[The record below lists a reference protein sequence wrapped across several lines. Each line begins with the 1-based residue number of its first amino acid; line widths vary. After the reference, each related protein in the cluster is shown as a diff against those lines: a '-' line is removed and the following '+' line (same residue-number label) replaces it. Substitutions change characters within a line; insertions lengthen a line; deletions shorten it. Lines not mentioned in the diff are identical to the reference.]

1 MIRYR
6 AIGFVLAQLLLA
18 LAAAMLFPVAWSLL
32 SGAGGVSPVAWAA
45 LATAACGGILR
56 FALPRPEKELGQRE
70 ALLLVVLAWFAISG
84 FGGLPFLW
92 SGAFASTTDAFFE
105 SASGFTTTGATVLAR
120 VEALAEPVQLWRH
133 LTHWIG
139 GMGIVLLGLAVLPV
153 VGHGG
158 MALYRAEFSGAK
170 SEKLKP
176 RIAETALAL
185 WRLYLAFT
193 VVQALALRAAGMS
206 WLDALC
212 HTFSTLG
219 TGGFSTRTASVGG
232 FASPA
237 VEWIVVVFML
247 LAGMSF
253 VQHHRLFV
261 ERRARGFLADFEVRA
276 YLLVFLSAAA
286 LVALTLVLHDGLS
299 PSRAVRAAAFQVAS
313 IQTTTGFVTED
324 FERWFPLAQA
334 ILLGLMFVG
343 GCTGS
348 TAGGVK
354 IARVVLLARVVGREF
369 KRMVERHGV
378 FAIRLGGRVTP
389 EETIQSLLSLIYL
402 SLLVLAVSGLLLAAM
417 GLDLLTAFSAVVA
430 CMFNIGPGLGAV
442 GPADNYGQLPAL
454 AKWILSVC
462 MIAGR
467 LEFYTLVVLLTP
479 GFWRK

>member
-1 MIRYR
+1 
-6 AIGFVLAQLLLA
+6 
-18 LAAAMLFPVAWSLL
+18 
-32 SGAGGVSPVAWAA
+32 GARGVSPVAWGA
-45 LATAACGGILR
+45 LATGALGGALR
-56 FALPRPEKELGQRE
+56 ATLPRPEKELNQRE
-70 ALLLVVLAWFAISG
+70 ALLLVVLSWFAISACG
-84 FGGLPFLW
+84 ALPFLW
-92 SGAFASTTDAFFE
+92 SGHFPSLTDAFFE

-120 VEALAEPVQLWRH
+120 VEVLAEPVQLWRH

-176 RIAETALAL
+176 RIAETAMAL
-185 WRLYLAFT
+185 WKLYLAFT
-193 VVQALALRAAGMS
+193 VAQTFALRAAGMT
-206 WLDALC
+206 WMEAVC

-237 VEWIVVVFML
+237 AEWIVTAFML

-253 VQHHRLFV
+253 VQHYRLLV
-261 ERRARGFLADFEVRA
+261 ERRPRSFFSDFEVRA
-276 YLLVFLSAAA
+276 YLVVFLAAAA
-286 LVALTLVLHDGLS
+286 LVTLTLVLHEGLA
-299 PSRAVRAAAFQVAS
+299 PGRAIRAAAFQVAS
-313 IQTTTGFVTED
+313 IQTTTGFATED

-402 SLLVLAVSGLLLAAM
+402 SLLVLAVSAL
-417 GLDLLTAFSAVVA
+417 LLTAMGVDILTSIAAVVA
-430 CMFNIGPGLGAV
+430 CMFNIGPGLGTV
-442 GPADNYGQLPAL
+442 GPAENYGHLPAL
-454 AKWILSVC
+454 AKWVLCVC

-467 LEFYTLVVLLTP
+467 LEFYTLLVLLTP